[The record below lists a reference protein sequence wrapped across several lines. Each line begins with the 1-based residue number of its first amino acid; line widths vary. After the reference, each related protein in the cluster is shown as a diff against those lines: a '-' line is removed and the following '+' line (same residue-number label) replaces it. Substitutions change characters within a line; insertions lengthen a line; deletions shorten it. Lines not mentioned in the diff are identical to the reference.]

1 MSSETA
7 TARYADGAPLEPV
20 NPSASTLNLL
30 RSRRS
35 AKWLEIKAP
44 GPSQDEL
51 MTLLA
56 IASRAPDHGK
66 LAPWRF
72 ILIEGAARTK
82 LGEVVAERWA
92 EKEPAAAPPERL
104 ALERARFANMPVI
117 IAVVS
122 RVKENIKI
130 PVWEQQLS
138 SGAVCTTLLIAANA
152 MGYAGSWIT
161 EWFGYDEKIWAA
173 LGMKPGERIA
183 GFVGLGTVPQVTER
197 ARPKLE
203 DLITRWTG

>member
-1 MSSETA
+1 MSLETA

-20 NPSASTLNLL
+20 HPNVQTLNLL

-35 AKWLEIKAP
+35 AKWLGITAP

-56 IASRAPDHGK
+56 IASRVPDHGK

-72 ILIEGAARTK
+72 ILIEGGARAAF
-82 LGEVVAERWA
+82 GEVLAKRWA
-92 EKEPAAAPPERL
+92 EKEPGAAPPERL
-104 ALERARFANMPVI
+104 ALERSRFADMPVVVT
-117 IAVVS
+117 VVS
-122 RVKENIKI
+122 RVTENIKI

-161 EWFGYDEKIWAA
+161 EWFGYDEKMWAA
-173 LGMKPGERIA
+173 LGMKQGERIA
-183 GFVGLGTVPQVTER
+183 GFVGLGTVAQVMER

-203 DLITRWTG
+203 DLVTRWTG